1 MKKQILAFA
10 FSCLSTLFPLK
21 ASAQNFDSFYIF
33 GDSLVDTGN
42 LFRLTR
48 TQIPP
53 SPPYFNGRFSNGP
66 IWVDVLGS
74 QLGIST
80 DATTNFGFGGA
91 TTGTFNALSPLVGF
105 NLPGALSSQLNT
117 FTTLPINPS
126 SNALYVLWAG
136 ANDYLVLPPQLRATD
151 ATSAVNNLSNAVTA
165 LTAKGAR
172 NIIVV
177 NLPDLGKTPQERVQ
191 PTAPSISTLVNS
203 HNSKLTTAL
212 QELSQNRNLNI
223 IPIDAYALLNEA
235 IATPARYGL
244 TNVTESCFNQTTG
257 TLCSNPNQYLF
268 WDGIHPTAAGH
279 KIIAEFALAVLTSPQ
294 SVAPQGDIALGVAR
308 RQSENLDARLIAL
321 RNNREALTNQRV
333 GVFINGDLNFGNQ
346 DNNINKPGY
355 DFANTGV
362 TAGIDYRLTNN
373 ATLGVAV
380 GYTANNTNLNN
391 NLGKIQVDS
400 TGVSVYGSV
409 VQNSFYADGV
419 VSYGRNNFNITR
431 KIAFDNRTATA
442 SPEGNQFSVAAN
454 TGYNIKTGNASFG
467 PTVGVR
473 YNRVDIDSYTEKD
486 AGSLN
491 MNVKDQKAESVV
503 MSLGAEASY
512 RIKAGDGAVIPY
524 LRATYEHEFANDSR
538 EIVTEMAS
546 QPGIPMRVNTNN
558 NSDRDYVKLRAG
570 VQAIISEN
578 VSGTVDYQTILGR
591 KDYND
596 QAVKAEIRYQF

>member
-1 MKKQILAFA
+1 MKKPILALA
-10 FSCLSTLFPLK
+10 FSCLSALLPLK

-33 GDSLVDTGN
+33 GDSLVDNGN
-42 LFRLTR
+42 LFRVTGNS
-48 TQIPP
+48 IPP

-66 IWVDVLGS
+66 VWVELLGS
-74 QLGIST
+74 QLEIS
-80 DATTNFGFGGA
+80 ASSTTNFAFGGA
-91 TTGTFNALSPLVGF
+91 TTGTFNALSPLVGI
-105 NLPGALSSQLNT
+105 NLPGALSFQLNT
-117 FTTLPINPS
+117 FTTAPGTPS
-126 SNALYVLWAG
+126 PNALYVLWAG

-151 ATSAVNNLSNAVTA
+151 ATGVVNNLSNTVTA

-191 PTAPSISTLVNS
+191 PTAAAISALTNS

-212 QELSQNRNLNI
+212 QEIAQNRNINI
-223 IPIDAYALLNEA
+223 IPIDANALFNEV
-235 IATPARYGL
+235 IAQPARFGF
-244 TNVTESCFNQTTG
+244 TNVTESCLNQTAG

-279 KIIAEFALAVLTSPQ
+279 RIIGEFAYAVLTAPQ
-294 SVAPQGDIALGVAR
+294 SVVPQGDVALGIAQ
-308 RQSENLDARLIAL
+308 RQSESLDARLLAL
-321 RNNREALTNQRV
+321 RTSRETASNQRV
-333 GVFINGDLNFGNQ
+333 GIFINGDLNFGNQ
-346 DNNINKPGY
+346 DTNVTKTGF

-362 TAGIDYRLTNN
+362 TAGIDYRVTNN
-373 ATLGVAV
+373 ATVGVAV

-400 TGVSVYGSV
+400 TGVSVYGNF

-419 VSYGRNNFNITR
+419 VSYGRNNFNISR

-442 SPEGNQFSVAAN
+442 APSGNQFSVAAN
-454 TGYNIKTGNASFG
+454 TGYNIKAGNAAVG

-491 MNVKDQKAESVV
+491 MVVKDQEAESVV
-503 MSLGAEASY
+503 LSLGAEASY

-524 LRATYEHEFANDSR
+524 VRATYEHEFANDSR
-538 EIVTEMAS
+538 EIITEMAS
-546 QPGIPMRVNTNN
+546 QPGIPMRVNTE

-570 VQAIISEN
+570 AQVVVSEN
-578 VSGTVDYQTILGR
+578 VSATLDYQAILGR

>member
-1 MKKQILAFA
+1 MKKQALAFA
-10 FSCLSTLFPLK
+10 FACLSSLLPLK

-42 LFRLTR
+42 LFRLTGNN
-48 TQIPP
+48 IPT

-66 IWVDVLGS
+66 IWVELLGS
-74 QLGIST
+74 QLGISPNS
-80 DATTNFGFGGA
+80 TTNFAFGGA
-91 TTGTFNALSPLVGF
+91 TSGTFNAVSPLVGF
-105 NLPGALSSQLNT
+105 SLPGALSFQLNT
-117 FTTLPINPS
+117 FATSPITPS
-126 SNALYVLWAG
+126 PNALYVLWAG

-151 ATSAVNNLSNAVTA
+151 ATPVVNNLANAVTA

-191 PTAPSISTLVNS
+191 PTAAAITALTNS

-212 QELSQNRNLNI
+212 QGLAQNRNINI
-223 IPIDAYALLNEA
+223 IPIDAYALLNEV

-244 TNVTESCFNQTTG
+244 TNVTESCLNQRAG

-279 KIIAEFALAVLTSPQ
+279 KIIEEFTYAVLMSPQ
-294 SVAPQGDIALGVAR
+294 SVVPQGDVALGVVR

-321 RNNREALTNQRV
+321 RNNRETPTKQRV

-346 DNNINKPGY
+346 DNSATKSGY
-355 DFANTGV
+355 EFANTGV
-362 TAGIDYRLTNN
+362 TAGIDYRVTNN

-391 NLGKIQVDS
+391 NLGKIQIDS

-442 SPEGNQFSVAAN
+442 SPAGNQFSVAAN
-454 TGYNIKTGNASFG
+454 TGYNIKSGNASFG

-524 LRATYEHEFANDSR
+524 IRATYEHEFANDSR

-558 NSDRDYVKLRAG
+558 SDRDYLKLRAG
-570 VQAIISEN
+570 AQIVVSEN
-578 VSGTVDYQTILGR
+578 VSGTLDYQTILGR
-591 KDYND
+591 KDYSD